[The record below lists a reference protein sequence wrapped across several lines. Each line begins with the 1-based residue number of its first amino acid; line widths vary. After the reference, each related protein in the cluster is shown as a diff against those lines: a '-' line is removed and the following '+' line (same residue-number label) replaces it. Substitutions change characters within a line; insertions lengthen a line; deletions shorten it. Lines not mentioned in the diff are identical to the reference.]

1 MESTRDLTDTQQ
13 QQLLLCLTTEHSALQ
28 SARSTTVSETNGRIS
43 LFLGSVSSTLIALGF
58 LGQGATQTTAFFLFG
73 AVLFP
78 ALFFVGLA
86 TFIRVLQ
93 ATREDLLYARGI
105 NRIRHFYTEL
115 APQLQTYL
123 ILSAHDDITGVFRNM
138 SLTPSRWQFVFTGA
152 GMVAVINSVI
162 AGVVVGML
170 ITQVVDLGLPI
181 EVGAGIGMF
190 MVSTIIH
197 YRYLESTLRQA
208 DQQLPV
214 RFPSTEEDKRIE
226 MDKYNAPNRSS
237 SNKTRAD

>member
-1 MESTRDLTDTQQ
+1 MESTRDLTDTQL

-28 SARSTTVSETNGRIS
+28 SARSTTVTETNGRIS
-43 LFLGSVSSTLIALGF
+43 LFLGSVSSALIALGF
-58 LGQGATQTTAFFLFG
+58 LGQGATGTTAFFLFG

-105 NRIRHFYTEL
+105 NRIRHFYLEL

-123 ILSAHDDITGVFRNM
+123 ILSPHDDIMGVFRNM
-138 SLTPSRWQFVFTGA
+138 GLTPSRWQFVFTGA

-170 ITQVVDLGLPI
+170 ITQVIALDLPI
-181 EVGAGIGMF
+181 QVGAGIGTF
-190 MVSTIIH
+190 LVSTIIH
-197 YRYLESTLRQA
+197 YRYLEATLRHA
-208 DQQLPV
+208 DQQIPV
-214 RFPSTEEDKRIE
+214 RFPTTVEDKQIE
-226 MDKYNAPNRSS
+226 MGRSNAPTRPPG
-237 SNKTRAD
+237 NKTRED

>member
-1 MESTRDLTDTQQ
+1 MESTRDLTDIQL

-43 LFLGSVSSTLIALGF
+43 LFLGSVSSALIALGF
-58 LGQGATQTTAFFLFG
+58 LGQGPTRSTAFFLFG

-123 ILSAHDDITGVFRNM
+123 ILSAHDDIVGVFRNM
-138 SLTPSRWQFVFTGA
+138 GLTPSRWQFVFTGA

-170 ITQVVDLGLPI
+170 ITQVVALGLPI
-181 EVGAGIGMF
+181 EVGGGIGMF
-190 MVSTIIH
+190 LVSTLIH
-197 YRYLESTLRQA
+197 YRHLEATLRQA
-208 DQQLPV
+208 DQQIVV
-214 RFPSTEEDKRIE
+214 RFPSTLEDKQIE
-226 MDKYNAPNRSS
+226 LGRADAASRPSG
-237 SNKTRAD
+237 NKTRVE

>member
-1 MESTRDLTDTQQ
+1 MENVRELTETQQ

-43 LFLGSVSSTLIALGF
+43 LFLGSVSSALIALGF
-58 LGQGATQTTAFFLFG
+58 LGQGATGTTAFFLFG

-78 ALFFVGLA
+78 ALFFIGLA

-93 ATREDLLYARGI
+93 TTREDLLYARGI
-105 NRIRHFYTEL
+105 NRIRHFYLEL

-123 ILSAHDDITGVFRNM
+123 ILSPHDDIAGVFKNM

-152 GMVAVINSVI
+152 GMVAVITSVL

-190 MVSTIIH
+190 LISTLIH
-197 YRYLESTLRQA
+197 YRYLEATLRRA
-208 DQQLPV
+208 DQQLAV
-214 RFPSTEEDKRIE
+214 RFPSTGEG
-226 MDKYNAPNRSS
+226 NG
-237 SNKTRAD
+237 